1 MEGDETMEMRD
12 IIEFYGKDMQL
23 NICIEEMSE
32 LIKELCK
39 VKRGKPNRDNIA
51 EEMADVRIIMEQ
63 LLTMFENA
71 DDVERWYHFKV
82 NRLYERLE
90 RDRAERG
97 DSDV

>member
-1 MEGDETMEMRD
+1 MRD

-63 LLTMFENA
+63 LSIIFDNDAEV
-71 DDVERWYHFKV
+71 DKWYRFKI

-90 RDRAERG
+90 QDKSEVG
-97 DSDV
+97 

>member
-1 MEGDETMEMRD
+1 MKGEETRKMRD

-63 LLTMFENA
+63 LSIIFDNDAEV
-71 DDVERWYHFKV
+71 DKWYRFKI
-82 NRLYERLE
+82 NRLYERFE
-90 RDRAERG
+90 QDKSE
-97 DSDV
+97 VE

>member
-1 MEGDETMEMRD
+1 MRD
-12 IIEFYGKDMQL
+12 IVEFYGKDMQL

-63 LLTMFENA
+63 LSIIFDNDA
-71 DDVERWYHFKV
+71 DVDKWYRFKIF
-82 NRLYERLE
+82 RLYERFE
-90 RDRAERG
+90 RDKAERG
-97 DSDV
+97 DSDA